1 MPSDVY
7 ELMGPTCS
15 GGGPLMLEALVSWKA
30 LRCKIYTKRTH
41 RVEGEGECTHALPSL
56 VS

>member
-1 MPSDVY
+1 M
-7 ELMGPTCS
+7 
-15 GGGPLMLEALVSWKA
+15 EALVSWKA